1 MTLWVEK
8 TQKGSQGTEAEAM
21 NHRTLA
27 IAGTLAV
34 VIHGIIAALHGAAH
48 NDLGIQMTTAE
59 NAFINI
65 VIVAA
70 PVVSA
75 ILLWTRFARAGAIL
89 LAISMAGA
97 LLFGGY
103 HHYVAIS
110 PDHVATCHPGDL
122 QGQFRAT
129 AVLLIVS
136 EAFGVGFGA
145 WGARRITP

>member
-1 MTLWVEK
+1 MH
-8 TQKGSQGTEAEAM
+8 
-21 NHRTLA
+21 NRILA

-34 VIHGIIAALHGAAH
+34 GIHGIIAALHGAAH
-48 NDLGIQMTTAE
+48 SDLGIQMTAAE

-70 PVVSA
+70 PVVA
-75 ILLWTRFARAGAIL
+75 AVLLWTRLARAGAIL

-110 PDHVATCHPGDL
+110 PDHVAHLPAGNL

-129 AVLLIVS
+129 AALLIVS
-136 EAFGVGFGA
+136 EAFGVGVGA
-145 WGARRITP
+145 WGAWRGTEAA